1 MVRMLEMEWP
11 EIGIRV
17 EAGPLDFNQ
26 DFYQYF
32 LENLPVKGIQS
43 HAVVSGKLL
52 YIMNLK
58 LSKFPPRRYMDL
70 KMEDLSLEPVGRISI
85 FITSGKVGSI
95 MVKYGEITEPMSY
108 PTIAQVKTEDI
119 GKLVR
124 AGEAEWESIYRNKQ
138 IISVIY
144 RAK

>member
-1 MVRMLEMEWP
+1 
-11 EIGIRV
+11 
-17 EAGPLDFNQ
+17 
-26 DFYQYF
+26 
-32 LENLPVKGIQS
+32 
-43 HAVVSGKLL
+43 
-52 YIMNLK
+52 
-58 LSKFPPRRYMDL
+58 
-70 KMEDLSLEPVGRISI
+70 
-85 FITSGKVGSI
+85 

-124 AGEAEWESIYRNKQ
+124 AGEAEWDSIYRNKQ

>member
-1 MVRMLEMEWP
+1 
-11 EIGIRV
+11 
-17 EAGPLDFNQ
+17 
-26 DFYQYF
+26 
-32 LENLPVKGIQS
+32 
-43 HAVVSGKLL
+43 
-52 YIMNLK
+52 
-58 LSKFPPRRYMDL
+58 MDL

-108 PTIAQVKTEDI
+108 PTIAQVKSEDI

-124 AGEAEWESIYRNKQ
+124 AGEAEWDSIYRNKQ
-138 IISVIY
+138 IISVVY